1 MSNQHKRIA
10 IIGAGPGGLTLA
22 RILQQAGYSPVV
34 YESDPYPAYRE
45 QGGTLD
51 LDQESGQKAL
61 QMAGLLD
68 QFHAICR
75 FEGQALKLSNK
86 KGNILLDAQ
95 GALDQIEH
103 NRPEIDRSVLRT
115 MLLES
120 LQPSSIQWGCKLFKV
135 LPLDQGQHELYFDN
149 GLTDTVDLVIAAD
162 GAFSKVRP
170 LVSDATA
177 AYSGVSMIELNIL
190 DAEVQFP
197 ELAAF
202 NGMGSMYALGDHK
215 GIMAQLNGDKR
226 IRVYLGFKVQQDWL
240 EQSNIPFDN
249 LEEAKQEILPLFE
262 DWDEQLKNYIRCAN
276 GAITPRRI
284 YMLPVHHQWE
294 HKPGVTLIGDAAHL
308 MSPFAGAGAN
318 LAMLDA
324 AELADAIIN
333 HADLEEAVQV
343 YETKMFEYAGETATV
358 TQSNME
364 LFFSDNA
371 IEELCELMNELTI
384 QS

>member
-1 MSNQHKRIA
+1 
-10 IIGAGPGGLTLA
+10 
-22 RILQQAGYSPVV
+22 
-34 YESDPYPAYRE
+34 
-45 QGGTLD
+45 
-51 LDQESGQKAL
+51 
-61 QMAGLLD
+61 
-68 QFHAICR
+68 
-75 FEGQALKLSNK
+75 
-86 KGNILLDAQ
+86 
-95 GALDQIEH
+95 
-103 NRPEIDRSVLRT
+103 
-115 MLLES
+115 
-120 LQPSSIQWGCKLFKV
+120 
-135 LPLDQGQHELYFDN
+135 
-149 GLTDTVDLVIAAD
+149 
-162 GAFSKVRP
+162 
-170 LVSDATA
+170 
-177 AYSGVSMIELNIL
+177 
-190 DAEVQFP
+190 
-197 ELAAF
+197 
-202 NGMGSMYALGDHK
+202 MYALGDHK

-262 DWDEQLKNYIRCAN
+262 DWDEQLKSYIRCAN

-371 IEELCELMNELTI
+371 IEELCEMMNELTI

>member
-34 YESDPYPAYRE
+34 YESDPYPAFRE

-86 KGNILLDAQ
+86 RGNILLDAQ
-95 GALDQIEH
+95 GDLDPTEH
-103 NRPEIDRSVLRT
+103 DRPEIDRSVLRT
-115 MLLES
+115 MLLDS
-120 LQPSSIQWGCKLFKV
+120 LQPNSIQWGYKLLKAV
-135 LPLDQGQHELYFDN
+135 PLDQGKHELRFEN
-149 GLTDTVDLVIAAD
+149 GFTETVDLVIAAD
-162 GAFSKVRP
+162 GAFSKARP

-177 AYSGVSMIELNIL
+177 EYSGVSMIELNIL
-190 DAEVQFP
+190 NAAAQFP

-226 IRVYLGFKVQQDWL
+226 IRVYLGFQVERDWL
-240 EQSNIPFDN
+240 EQSNIPFEN
-249 LEEAKQEILPLFE
+249 LEEAKKEILPLFE
-262 DWDEQLKNYIRCAN
+262 DWDEQLKSYIRCAN
-276 GAITPRRI
+276 GTITPRRI
-284 YMLPVHHQWE
+284 YMLPVPHQWE
-294 HKPGVTLIGDAAHL
+294 HKSGVTLIGDAAHL

-324 AELADAIIN
+324 AELANSIIN
-333 HADLEEAVQV
+333 HADLDKAVQE
-343 YETKMFEYAGETATV
+343 YETKMFEYAAETATV

-371 IEELCELMNELTI
+371 IEALCELMSELTI
-384 QS
+384 QA